1 VVNRKDTLPDI
12 WYSKASSTQ
21 NAQPEVGMISFKAAA
36 LAIAAGGLLI
46 AAAPASARSGP
57 SGSFAST
64 GSPSPSPTAAIW
76 KSTEFGKFRG
86 AGEWRT
92 RVKFG
97 RGKFGRDDG
106 FGRGKD
112 GRHDRRRGRHRGR
125 DRDNFSAG
133 LGWSG
138 DDLYRH
144 NRTALGNGFFGD
156 GMVLG
161 PGRYA
166 YDRGYPY
173 DYYYAPERD
182 LERDMVIIESPPRP
196 VRCRVEM
203 GVRVCGG

>member
-1 VVNRKDTLPDI
+1 
-12 WYSKASSTQ
+12 
-21 NAQPEVGMISFKAAA
+21 MISFKAAS
-36 LAIAAGGLLI
+36 LVIAAGGLLI

-57 SGSFAST
+57 SGSFASA

-76 KSTEFGKFRG
+76 KSTGFGKFRG

-92 RVKFG
+92 KFG
-97 RGKFGRDDG
+97 GGKFGKHDG

-125 DRDNFSAG
+125 DRDNFSAA
-133 LGWSG
+133 LGWRD
-138 DDLYRH
+138 DDLYRY

-182 LERDMVIIESPPRP
+182 LERDMVVIESPPRP

-203 GVRVCGG
+203 DVRVCGG

>member
-1 VVNRKDTLPDI
+1 
-12 WYSKASSTQ
+12 
-21 NAQPEVGMISFKAAA
+21 MISFKAAS

-57 SGSFAST
+57 SGSFASA
-64 GSPSPSPTAAIW
+64 GSPSPTA
-76 KSTEFGKFRG
+76 STWASAGFGKFRG
-86 AGEWRT
+86 SGEWRT

-97 RGKFGRDDG
+97 RGKFRGHDG
-106 FGRGKD
+106 FGRGKRD
-112 GRHDRRRGRHRGR
+112 RHDRRRGRHRGR
-125 DRDNFSAG
+125 DGDDFALG
-133 LGWSG
+133 LGYSDG
-138 DDLYRH
+138 YLYRY
-144 NRTALGNGFFGD
+144 NRTALGNGFFGE

-161 PGRYA
+161 PGRYD

-182 LERDMVIIESPPRP
+182 LERDMMVVESPPRP